1 MNAAIER
8 FRTIAFWE
16 GVSYL
21 LLLFVAMPLKY
32 WMGMPLAVRIVG
44 MAHGVLFVLY
54 LLFLARAAKVLGP
67 RWVVVALIVSLV
79 PGATFWLD
87 ARLRSSFRAS

>member
-1 MNAAIER
+1 MNAAVER
-8 FRTIAFWE
+8 FRTVAFWE

-32 WMGMPLAVRIVG
+32 WMGMPLAVRVVG

-54 LLFLARAAKVLGP
+54 LVLLARAAKVLGP
-67 RWVVVALIVSLV
+67 RWVIVALIVSLV

-87 ARLRSSFRAS
+87 ARLKSSF